1 MWGKFKNISAGLIIY
16 ALLGVMGILLW
27 PYASTS
33 RRNCLKVIKLY
44 CDAVFFILKIFFN
57 IKILI
62 KGVLPDNN
70 ASIVCSKHQSF
81 LDVLILLRALP
92 EPKFIMK
99 SELSWIPILST
110 YARKIG
116 CVNVK
121 RNDKMRSWHALKEA
135 ITVEARSQSGQL
147 VIYPEGTRTI
157 PGQEVKYKKGVLVL
171 FSTLKRPLYLVS
183 TNAGVAWSKTGKF
196 KENSKASVNF
206 LEKIGYSIEEKYNLS
221 YIKNKIERDSQKLY
235 NEEVA
240 KD

>member
-1 MWGKFKNISAGLIIY
+1 MWGKFKNICTGFIIY
-16 ALLGVMGILLW
+16 ALLGAMGILLW

-33 RRNCLKVIKLY
+33 KENCLKVIKLY
-44 CDAVFFILKIFFN
+44 CDVVFLILKTFFN
-57 IKILI
+57 IKIVV
-62 KGVLPDNN
+62 KGVPPDNN

-81 LDVLILLRALP
+81 LDVLILLKVLP

-116 CVNVK
+116 CINIK

-135 ITVEARSQSGQL
+135 ISMEAKTQSGQL

-157 PGQEVKYKKGVLVL
+157 PGQVVKYKKGVLVL
-171 FSTLKRPLYLVS
+171 FSSLNRPLYLVS
-183 TNAGVAWSKTGKF
+183 TNAGVAWSKTGQF

-206 LEKIGYSIEEKYNLS
+206 LEKINYSKKETYNLS
-221 YIKNKIERDSQKLY
+221 YIKKRIESDSQKLY
-235 NEEVA
+235 KAEVS
-240 KD
+240 KG